1 MDSGWPDASIVDDF
15 RTFQIVRTTK
25 RFSTRLKDSLLRP
38 PARSHFLQPA
48 NFVLARQAMDVVLPS
63 HSIRLFG
70 AAISSLS
77 RIGSSDLY
85 WEFDPITGLELRT
98 LNDAKSAYGWVHFGP
113 SFFER
118 CTTNATTCNTATTA
132 TRPLAAAT
140 DGTSH
145 KKRRRGSYND
155 SDDDDNDSG
164 NNSTQGSAVA
174 AERFTCRVAF
184 KALSPIVRPRKNLH
198 SLRICSSGSSGG
210 GILCLDFE
218 FTTKH
223 RNDALLTAVHRVRIA
238 QQATAVSVV
247 VSNENASEIVVVPSV
262 LARLLD
268 PLQRTM
274 EAALIVRNNGGN
286 SNSSVSASSFHHT
299 DTTSALHASNNA
311 ILQASSASLLK
322 SETACGCDEFLD
334 FDFVSNRETLGHMS
348 DNVTDNDNDETA
360 VVVDMPEE
368 VNQEVILVFSL
379 REAKAMLQFCC
390 LQLELVVNVTFHW
403 GGRPLVFKASTDT
416 YSIQLVLATLDYKLL
431 TSMRTMPSVA
441 TDN

>member
-1 MDSGWPDASIVDDF
+1 MEIV
-15 RTFQIVRTTK
+15 I
-25 RFSTRLKDSLLRP
+25 
-38 PARSHFLQPA
+38 
-48 NFVLARQAMDVVLPS
+48 PS

-98 LNDAKSAYGWVHFGP
+98 LNDAKSAYAWVHFEP

-118 CTTNATTCNTATTA
+118 CTTNAATHAGPTAA
-132 TRPLAAAT
+132 TMPLAATT
-140 DGTSH
+140 DGASN
-145 KKRRRGSYND
+145 KKRHHASYD
-155 SDDDDNDSG
+155 SDDEGDNDSAS
-164 NNSTQGSAVA
+164 NSNQGS
-174 AERFTCRVAF
+174 AERFTCRVVF
-184 KALSPIVRPRKNLH
+184 KALSPVVRPRKNLH
-198 SLRICSSGSSGG
+198 SLRICSTQGSG

-218 FTTKH
+218 FTTRQ
-223 RNDALLTAVHRVRIA
+223 RNDALLTAVHRVRIT
-238 QQATAVSVV
+238 QAAGVSVV
-247 VSNENASEIVVVPSV
+247 VSTDGASEIVVVPSV
-262 LARLLD
+262 LSRLLD

-274 EAALIVRNNGGN
+274 EAALIVRNNGG
-286 SNSSVSASSFHHT
+286 SNSSVSASSFHHS
-299 DTTSALHASNNA
+299 DTTSALSNATNNA

-334 FDFVSNRETLGHMS
+334 FDFVSNRDTLGNS
-348 DNVTDNDNDETA
+348 DAGVKDD
-360 VVVDMPEE
+360 DMPEE

-390 LQLELVVNVTFHW
+390 MQLELVVNVTFHW
-403 GGRPLVFKASTDT
+403 GGRPLVMKASTDT

-441 TDN
+441 ADN

>member
-1 MDSGWPDASIVDDF
+1 ME
-15 RTFQIVRTTK
+15 
-25 RFSTRLKDSLLRP
+25 
-38 PARSHFLQPA
+38 
-48 NFVLARQAMDVVLPS
+48 VVIPS

-77 RIGSSDLY
+77 RIGSSDVY

-98 LNDAKSAYGWVHFGP
+98 LNDAKSAYAWVHFEP

-118 CTTNATTCNTATTA
+118 CTTNIATHAGSTTA
-132 TRPLAAAT
+132 TMPLAAAT
-140 DGTSH
+140 DGTSN
-145 KKRRRGSYND
+145 KKRRRGSSD
-155 SDDDDNDSG
+155 SDDEDDNDSG
-164 NNSTQGSAVA
+164 SNSNQGS
-174 AERFTCRVAF
+174 AERFTCRVVF
-184 KALSPIVRPRKNLH
+184 KALSPVVRPRKNLH
-198 SLRICSSGSSGG
+198 SLRICSTQSSC

-218 FTTKH
+218 FTTRH

-238 QQATAVSVV
+238 QAAGVSVAVSTDG
-247 VSNENASEIVVVPSV
+247 ASEIVVVPSV

-274 EAALIVRNNGGN
+274 EAALIVRNNGG

-299 DTTSALHASNNA
+299 DTTAALSNATNNA

-334 FDFVSNRETLGHMS
+334 FDFVSNRETLGNS
-348 DNVTDNDNDETA
+348 DADVNDEA
-360 VVVDMPEE
+360 VNMPEE

-390 LQLELVVNVTFHW
+390 MQLELVVNVMFHW
-403 GGRPLVFKASTDT
+403 GGRPLVMKASTEA

-441 TDN
+441 VDN